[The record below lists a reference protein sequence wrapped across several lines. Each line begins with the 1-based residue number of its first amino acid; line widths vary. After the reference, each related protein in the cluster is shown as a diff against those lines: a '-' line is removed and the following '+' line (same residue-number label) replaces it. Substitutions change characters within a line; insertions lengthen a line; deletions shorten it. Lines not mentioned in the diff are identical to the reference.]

1 LEYQDKLQFM
11 QNENE
16 QLQMKSQEL
25 EEQQPQPGPEELTN
39 EEKERYEEEIIRL
52 NEEVA
57 KLKKMRS
64 DSKPSHLDLHKQ
76 ESIDSRNDSVEYK
89 SVSERQEGE
98 GMDSRELEII
108 DTLSQRGSVPN
119 TPTSP
124 SHASILERLLSPVE
138 VPILSSPQSPSAMK
152 EELSLAKT
160 SLQTAIK
167 KNDHM
172 TALIRESE
180 ANASRLADQAK
191 VLKEEIR
198 RLERNE
204 EREQALSNMEYLKN
218 VIIKFLKV
226 GPVEKEQ
233 LIPVLSTMLKLSD
246 EEKRYVFEYAKGEAD
261 DPEDS
266 SSWSSY
272 VYRWTSLS

>member
-1 LEYQDKLQFM
+1 MLP
-11 QNENE
+11 N
-16 QLQMKSQEL
+16 
-25 EEQQPQPGPEELTN
+25 
-39 EEKERYEEEIIRL
+39 
-52 NEEVA
+52 
-57 KLKKMRS
+57 
-64 DSKPSHLDLHKQ
+64 HLDLQKQ
-76 ESIDSRNDSVEYK
+76 DSVDSFRNDSVEFK

-98 GMDSRELEII
+98 GMDSKELEII
-108 DTLSQRGSVPN
+108 DTLSQRGSIPH

-138 VPILSSPQSPSAMK
+138 VPILSSPLSPNAMR
-152 EELSLAKT
+152 EELTVAKA
-160 SLQTAIK
+160 SLQTALK

-180 ANASRLADQAK
+180 ANTCRLADQAK

-246 EEKRYVFEYAKGEAD
+246 EEKKVVFEYAKGDGD
-261 DPEDS
+261 DAEENG
-266 SSWSSY
+266 SWSSY